1 MEEGGDTDSV
11 VKSSLALPVSEQ
23 IIVVNFLLNSSN
35 SEELIKGAIGTLC
48 VDSLHNL
55 DYNLLHGQFDDVLQG
70 TQSFCQTYKNI
81 NIINIDRE
89 AWLQRRNKVITA
101 VVDGISDLKTSHLQ
115 KCLCC

>member
-1 MEEGGDTDSV
+1 

-23 IIVVNFLLNSSN
+23 IVVVSSLLNSSN
-35 SEELIKGAIGTLC
+35 SEELIKGAIGTFC

-55 DYNLLHGQFDDVLQG
+55 DYNLLRGQFDGVLQD
-70 TQSFCQTYKNI
+70 TQSFCQTYKTLTSCTST
-81 NIINIDRE
+81 E

-115 KCLCC
+115 KGLCC